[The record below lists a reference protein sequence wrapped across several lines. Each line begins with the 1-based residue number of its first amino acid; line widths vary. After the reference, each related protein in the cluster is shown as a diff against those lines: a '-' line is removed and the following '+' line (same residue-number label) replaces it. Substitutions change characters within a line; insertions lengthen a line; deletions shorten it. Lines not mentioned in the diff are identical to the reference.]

1 MRRIF
6 FFLGGSPGRRAERS
20 LALIDVFPV
29 LRVLGMLMCLF
40 AVAMLAIANKS
51 LAQQLLSFR
60 DEQTAGARAMLV
72 PPVMTDK

>member
-1 MRRIF
+1 MQMPK
-6 FFLGGSPGRRAERS
+6 G
-20 LALIDVFPV
+20 VPV
-29 LRVLGMLMCLF
+29 ATFASAKPVPLNAGLF

-72 PPVMTDK
+72 PPVMADK